1 VDSEF
6 HYYMTYLIAVKA
18 GFRPK
23 DARIIAY
30 ASQYV
35 DDNTIAYEVN
45 RGESEYYT
53 NYISQT
59 AAITKPRNELLR
71 VYLVFHFIPGD
82 PMHPCASRRDGKMH
96 ILNTTPG
103 SVNAADIMDAAIR
116 SENVYRIGIACH
128 SYADTWSHQNFT
140 GFYDSFN
147 AFKGLFEQALPNIG
161 HVDAQIVPDLPACKW
176 KDRRLTAENCE
187 VDNISR
193 FLDAARCLF
202 EKLRRAA
209 DPSCPQQSVE
219 RDSHALIR
227 DLRDDMGD
235 DDPENRAS
243 QGRIDRYVSRSTSED
258 YGKEPLDEYNREAW
272 LTDTAQAAIP
282 FVRYLTR
289 WDIQKG
295 AYHWRDILHYK
306 ESHWYRFQE
315 AVKEHQ
321 STTLDLLEER
331 VLSRMMSKEEIGD
344 LKRMRI
350 L

>member
-1 VDSEF
+1 
-6 HYYMTYLIAVKA
+6 MTYLIAAKA
-18 GFRPK
+18 GFQPK
-23 DARIIAY
+23 DARTIAY

-45 RGESEYYT
+45 RGEPEYYT

-59 AAITKPRNELLR
+59 ADITKPRNELLR
-71 VYLVFHFIPGD
+71 VYLAFHFIPGD
-82 PMHPCASRRDGKMH
+82 PMLPCASRRDGKMH

-103 SVNAADIMDAAIR
+103 SVNAADIMDMAIR
-116 SENVYRIGIACH
+116 SGNIYRIGIASH

-176 KDRRLTAENCE
+176 KDRRLTAENRE
-187 VDNISR
+187 IDNISR

-202 EKLRRAA
+202 VKLRGAA
-209 DPSCPQQSVE
+209 DPSSPQQSVE
-219 RDSHALIR
+219 RDGHALIR
-227 DLRDDMGD
+227 DLREDIGD

-243 QGRIDRYVSRSTSED
+243 PDRIDRYMSRSEGEE
-258 YGKEPLDEYNREAW
+258 YGKERLDAYNREAW
-272 LTDTAQAAIP
+272 LTDAAQAAIP
-282 FVRYLTR
+282 FVKYLTR
-289 WDIQKG
+289 WDIQKR
-295 AYHWRDILHYK
+295 AYRWRDILRYK
-306 ESHWYRFQE
+306 EGHWYQFQE

-321 STTLDLLEER
+321 STALDLLEER

-344 LKRMRI
+344 LKKRRV